1 MRSIFVLL
9 LAGMVA
15 LAPSAR
21 SQSVQRIAVV
31 VNDEVISVRDLRD
44 RIRLVLFLSGIR
56 DTAESRRRIANQVLR
71 SLIDERLQLQEAK
84 RRGLSVSDREISQNV
99 LDVERANRMKP
110 ESLPSV
116 LADNRV
122 SYGSLRAQ
130 IRARIAWS
138 KLVHRRLAPRVV
150 VGEEEVAEVLARL
163 KATEGEDAWRLGE
176 IFLPVNKPDDEA
188 AVRETARRMVEQI
201 REGARFGTLAG
212 QFSQTAT
219 AAVGG
224 DLGWTARSELD
235 PEVAAAVERLA
246 PGAVSDPIRT
256 DSGFR
261 ILTLIESRKV
271 ATGNANAAT
280 LDLKQIFVPVADGG
294 DPARA
299 QARLDRVR
307 SEGRAIDGCEDL
319 SGVARRLGAEAPRD
333 RGTLK
338 RADLSAEMW
347 KSVVN
352 VGVGQAGSPIRVP
365 GGIVLTAVCGR
376 TLPKSELPDR
386 GSVTQRLR
394 ERRLGLAAQRYLRDL
409 RSAAV
414 VDLRV

>member
-1 MRSIFVLL
+1 MRTIFVLL
-9 LAGMVA
+9 LASMVA
-15 LAPSAR
+15 WAPSAR

-56 DTAESRRRIANQVLR
+56 DTTESRRRIANQVLR
-71 SLIDERLQLQEAK
+71 SLVDERLQLQEARK
-84 RRGLSVSDREISQNV
+84 RGVSVADGEVAQSVKD
-99 LDVERANRMKP
+99 LERANRMTP
-110 ESLPSV
+110 HSLSSV
-116 LADNRV
+116 LSENRV

-130 IRARIAWS
+130 FRARIVWS

-150 VGEEEVAEVLARL
+150 VGEDEVAEVLARL
-163 KATEGEDAWRLGE
+163 KAAEGEDAWRLGE
-176 IFLPVNKPDDEA
+176 IFLSVNKPDDEA
-188 AVRETARRMVEQI
+188 AVRETARRMVGQI
-201 REGARFGTLAG
+201 REGARFGTLAR

-224 DLGWTARSELD
+224 DLGWAARSELD
-235 PEVAAAVERLA
+235 PDVAAAVERLA
-246 PGAVSDPIRT
+246 PGEVSDPIRT
-256 DSGFR
+256 LSGFR

-271 ATGNANAAT
+271 ATGNTNAAT
-280 LDLKQIFVPVADGG
+280 LDLKQIFVPVEDGG
-294 DPARA
+294 DPARS
-299 QARLDRVR
+299 QARLDLVK
-307 SEGRAIDGCEDL
+307 SEGSAIDGCEDL
-319 SGVARRLGAEAPRD
+319 PGVARRLGAEAPRAL
-333 RGTLK
+333 GTLK

-347 KSVVN
+347 KSVAN

-394 ERRLGLAAQRYLRDL
+394 ERRLNLAAQRYLRDL

-414 VDLRV
+414 VDLRI